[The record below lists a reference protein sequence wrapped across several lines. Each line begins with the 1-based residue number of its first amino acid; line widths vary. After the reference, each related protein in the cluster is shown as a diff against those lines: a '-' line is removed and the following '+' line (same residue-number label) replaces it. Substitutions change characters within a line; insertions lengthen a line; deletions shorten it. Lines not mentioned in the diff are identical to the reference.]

1 MGPKMK
7 NWGVGGDTL
16 MVENRSP
23 RVRNLSIIS
32 ITRFWGNVFWKV
44 IFLYPRFLEKSFDL
58 KTGYH
63 DNSLFYRSQRFHWF
77 SDLEKSVNG
86 FFIYYFLSQ
95 QIVNRD

>member
-32 ITRFWGNVFWKV
+32 ITKV
-44 IFLYPRFLEKSFDL
+44 DFSLLKKMNNATMTFKS
-58 KTGYH
+58 
-63 DNSLFYRSQRFHWF
+63 S
-77 SDLEKSVNG
+77 
-86 FFIYYFLSQ
+86 
-95 QIVNRD
+95 